1 MAASAVLNY
10 KRAQIYD
17 LSLLSG
23 RSAAWLARLVR
34 DQEVEGSNPFAPTN
48 SKFRGSWISGLAV
61 ILLLTAGCA
70 VVCSNSKL
78 DRSVSLRER
87 ARMAV
92 CNRKGWVIASK
103 DSLGKGERI
112 DALGNF
118 PDRDFG
124 HLL

>member
-1 MAASAVLNY
+1 MLGNPR
-10 KRAQIYD
+10 KLIERLEQD
-17 LSLLSG
+17 SG

-48 SKFRGSWISGLAV
+48 SKFRVSWISGLAV
-61 ILLLTAGCA
+61 MLPLTAGCA